1 MLKFLNVKSPVVSSD
16 VDEITDDSDRGDVSY
31 TLEELRMKMEITQK
45 KHFGYKNLKDF
56 QVEAVHA
63 TFHKK
68 DSFIVMATGMGKS
81 LCYQIPSLMDVS
93 RKKFTIVIS
102 PLISLMKDQVDNLNR
117 KRISSVFLGSGQ
129 KMNNNKILN
138 EIKHGIYKIVYCSPE
153 YALNNKD
160 LFILLKNRILLIA
173 IDEVH
178 CMSEWG
184 HDFRPS
190 YRKLNELR
198 IILKEIPI
206 MCLTA
211 TCTKNVQSD
220 ILKNLNFDLQNC
232 LIKRSSVNK
241 KNLFY
246 SVREK
251 TDIYQ
256 DLKDILDIP
265 LKESIERTK
274 KFIDNSKICSY
285 NSTLIYVNS
294 KKECESVYSFLK
306 EKGLLVLMYHADL
319 TNDQK
324 KEAHEKFLKDEIQ
337 IIVATVAFGMGIDK
351 PDIRRIIHYGFARS
365 LEAYVQQ
372 VGRAGRD
379 NSDAE
384 AILFFHINDESK
396 IKNIIL
402 RENTA
407 NNLIETNFQ
416 RVEHIVHIFTQASD
430 YAYST
435 ACRRKKIYEYF
446 DEEPLTSYDIDIFND
461 KRNEGICYYIK
472 KYDIYL
478 CGKCDN
484 CVYCLNL
491 IKKKNG
497 IKTNKINN
505 NNNDNSKNSNNN
517 NNNSNNNNSNIICT
531 NGSKEYYL
539 DNDIK
544 KETSLKSLTCYYISS
559 SSNSS
564 FSSYIFDNVVDLTN
578 ELKTLLNCISSL
590 KGKTGLSTV
599 CKILV
604 KSKESSIIKK
614 NYHNIKEYGKGAHKS
629 TNWWSSFMKVVR
641 NDKFIKETLNCGKE
655 MCYISI
661 SVTDKGEEFIQ
672 SKEKY
677 IIALPFFL
685 NTSPKSSNTR
695 NKKTKKVTY
704 NKYSNN
710 KETKHENNTYEYKD
724 KDKDNVND
732 YSKDIYDL
740 DDYKYDDHHV
750 SSKIKQ
756 QQQKKKHN
764 NNNNN
769 NIRDMYFND
778 IDAEYDK
785 SIHNINKNLS
795 YITIESGDEKGNTN
809 CIINK
814 KNIYNNN
821 ENINRDTNFEKTH
834 KNNIDKYEY
843 IESYPKQKNNNKNNN
858 IQINKNKYEYFNIDK
873 NDFSIKENRYTKE
886 EKILSDEEINDSIM
900 KILLR
905 TRMLEARKQN
915 IPPFQLISDQPLK
928 DICYKRLTSVELIR
942 KHVYNISPIC
952 PNAFLEKIV
961 SGIRGFCLLHD
972 LKTNILNLN
981 IYNPNHNNS
990 PTPISAKTSTLQN
1003 FENLISSYHYYDRN
1017 KNAPLEKSGSNETY
1031 NYEHYTGTERKC
1043 KHFVT
1048 QEEEE
1053 EEEEE
1058 KKKKYNHA
1066 DISSM
1071 SRHNN
1076 MYEQKNNMNDHTYD
1090 LHKYTYNNKID
1101 EHNNI
1106 TYDYGYIPK
1115 NTLIQNKN
1123 SVTDQNTIS
1132 MSDINSEN
1140 NMVYNNH
1147 IYNKNDSIITN
1158 YNSTT
1163 ENIYSVQNEF
1173 YRKKTNI
1180 IDDNNIGDD
1189 TYNINI
1195 NDNYHANDVLLTK
1208 AILKDGPTKKHDDI
1222 FSNFCYKH
1230 DENETGVQGN
1240 VTHVNKDINK
1250 SHQENK
1256 NDITFLQNNINQHTN
1271 NMIHNVKDVKNN
1283 LSALYDDDDFKFINQ
1298 IQTLGLHEQNSKEE
1312 NNNQN
1317 RLRNEHVHI
1326 IPNYNLYQQEN
1337 TQNENEKRK
1346 ININIKQEDQN
1357 IYTKRSPCLTNPN
1370 QHNVNNMHN
1379 IHLKENDI
1387 PNYDYTNQNVHQSNQ
1402 KKNDSYEEK
1411 KKKFN
1416 FIESFSYNNN
1426 NNNQEDKKRVNNLDI
1441 LDQFVYKD
1449 VKKRKT

>member
-16 VDEITDDSDRGDVSY
+16 VDEITDDSDKGDVSY

-81 LCYQIPSLMDVS
+81 LCYQIPSLMDVC

-160 LFILLKNRILLIA
+160 VFILLKNRILLIA

-251 TDIYQ
+251 TDIYH

-446 DEEPLTSYDIDIFND
+446 DEAPLTSYDIDIFND

-505 NNNDNSKNSNNN
+505 NNNNINIYSNSNNN
-517 NNNSNNNNSNIICT
+517 NNINSNNNSR
-531 NGSKEYYL
+531 EYYL

-655 MCYISI
+655 MCYISVG
-661 SVTDKGEEFIQ
+661 VTDKGEEFIQ

-695 NKKTKKVTY
+695 NKKTKKDTY
-704 NKYSNN
+704 GKYSNN
-710 KETKHENNTYEYKD
+710 KETKYENITYEYKD
-724 KDKDNVND
+724 KYNDNDNDKDNDNDND
-732 YSKDIYDL
+732 YSKDIYNV
-740 DDYKYDDHHV
+740 DDYKYDDHHI

-756 QQQKKKHN
+756 QQEQH
-764 NNNNN
+764 NN
-769 NIRDMYFND
+769 NIRDIYYND
-778 IDAEYDK
+778 KDVEYDK
-785 SIHNINKNLS
+785 SIHNINKNTNKNLS

-814 KNIYNNN
+814 
-821 ENINRDTNFEKTH
+821 ENINRDNNFEKTH
-834 KNNIDKYEY
+834 KNNIEKYEY
-843 IESYPKQKNNNKNNN
+843 IESYQKQKNNNKNNN
-858 IQINKNKYEYFNIDK
+858 IQINNKKYDDNKYEYFNINK
-873 NDFSIKENRYTKE
+873 NDFIMKENRYTKE
-886 EKILSDEEINDSIM
+886 EKILSDEQINDSIM

-928 DICYKRLTSVELIR
+928 DICHKRLTSVELIR

-952 PNAFLEKIV
+952 PNTFLEKIV

-972 LKTNILNLN
+972 LKTDILNLN

-990 PTPISAKTSTLQN
+990 PIPINAKTSTLKN
-1003 FENLISSYHYYDRN
+1003 FENLISSYNYYDRN
-1017 KNAPLEKSGSNETY
+1017 KYAPREESKSNETY
-1031 NYEHYTGTERKC
+1031 SYEHYTGTERKC

-1048 QEEEE
+1048 QEDE
-1053 EEEEE
+1053 
-1058 KKKKYNHA
+1058 YNHA
-1066 DISSM
+1066 DISKM
-1071 SRHNN
+1071 SRHTNI
-1076 MYEQKNNMNDHTYD
+1076 YEHKKNMNDHTYD
-1090 LHKYTYNNKID
+1090 LHNYN
-1101 EHNNI
+1101 NNI
-1106 TYDYGYIPK
+1106 TYDYGDIPK
-1115 NTLIQNKN
+1115 NTLIQYKN
-1123 SVTDQNTIS
+1123 SLTDQNTIS
-1132 MSDINSEN
+1132 MSDINSDN
-1140 NMVYNNH
+1140 KNMVYNNH
-1147 IYNKNDSIITN
+1147 IFNKNHSIITN
-1158 YNSTT
+1158 YNSSA
-1163 ENIYSVQNEF
+1163 ENNSSLQNEF

-1180 IDDNNIGDD
+1180 IDDNNIGHH
-1189 TYNINI
+1189 TYNI
-1195 NDNYHANDVLLTK
+1195 NDNYHTNDVLLTN
-1208 AILKDGPTKKHDDI
+1208 AIIKDRPKKKHDDI
-1222 FSNFCYKH
+1222 FSNFCYKR
-1230 DENETGVQGN
+1230 DESETRVQGN
-1240 VTHVNKDINK
+1240 VTHVKKDINK
-1250 SHQENK
+1250 GYQENK
-1256 NDITFLQNNINQHTN
+1256 NDITFLQNNISQHTN
-1271 NMIHNVKDVKNN
+1271 NMIHNNGKDVKNN
-1283 LSALYDDDDFKFINQ
+1283 LSALDDDDDDDDDFKFINQ
-1298 IQTLGLHEQNSKEE
+1298 IQTLGLHEQNCKEE
-1312 NNNQN
+1312 NNYQN
-1317 RLRNEHVHI
+1317 SLTNEHVH
-1326 IPNYNLYQQEN
+1326 IPNYNLYQEEN
-1337 TQNENEKRK
+1337 TRNENEKRK
-1346 ININIKQEDQN
+1346 ININLKQEDQN
-1357 IYTKRSPCLTNPN
+1357 IYTKRHQYLTNPN
-1370 QHNVNNMHN
+1370 EHSVNNMHN
-1379 IHLKENDI
+1379 IHLKENNI
-1387 PNYDYTNQNVHQSNQ
+1387 PKYDYTNQNVHESNQ
-1402 KKNDSYEEK
+1402 KKNDFYEEK

-1416 FIESFSYNNN
+1416 FIESFSY

-1441 LDQFVYKD
+1441 LDQFVYRD